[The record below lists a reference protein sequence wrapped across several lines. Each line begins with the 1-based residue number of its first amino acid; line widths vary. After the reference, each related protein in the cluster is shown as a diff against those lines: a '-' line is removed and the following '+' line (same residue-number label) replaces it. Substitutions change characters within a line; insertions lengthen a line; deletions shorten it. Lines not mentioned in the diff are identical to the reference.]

1 MCFASAAFL
10 ALCGA
15 CLCGLPPGL
24 MMALYHYWRKRVN
37 KLPDWDSL

>member
-1 MCFASAAFL
+1 
-10 ALCGA
+10 
-15 CLCGLPPGL
+15 